1 MSGGR
6 FGPDK
11 APERQC
17 LPAAMWPEQDRLVW
31 EAASTPTSIL
41 EDTGGELAHL
51 APISQ
56 RKTAKGWGRFINHL
70 RFNDP
75 SALLE
80 PVATRI
86 TLSRVRGYV
95 RRLEELGNSTR
106 TVLCRLQELCD
117 AARILAPDAG
127 FNFINRIASHVR
139 GRHRPARPKTNR
151 VMADE
156 VATLAYNHME
166 TAQARSGTAG
176 GAVQFRDGLILLLL
190 AHLPLRRKNFTAL
203 TLGESLVFR
212 QGQWFVTLTPAQTK
226 THAYFEATLHPNLV
240 PWLETYLAQHRPILL
255 ACEGCWKSDPGERVW
270 ISKHGSPMSEIALYD
285 RVSRLTKA
293 EFSECI
299 SPHRFRD
306 IAASTIASHAPEY
319 IHAAAPLLGHATL
332 RTTEKYYRQARA
344 QEGQNRYLAT
354 LLDIRRKA
362 NG

>member
-17 LPAAMWPEQDRLVW
+17 LPAAMWPEQDRLLW
-31 EAASTPTSIL
+31 EAACTPTSIL
-41 EDTGGELAHL
+41 EDNGGELTHL
-51 APISQ
+51 APIS
-56 RKTAKGWGRFINHL
+56 RSKIAKGWGRFISHL

-75 SALLE
+75 SALIE
-80 PVATRI
+80 PVAVRI

-95 RRLEELGNSTR
+95 RRLEELDNSTN
-106 TVLCRLQELCD
+106 TVLCRLQELGD
-117 AARILAPDAG
+117 AARILAPDGA
-127 FNFINRIASHVR
+127 FSFISRIASQVR

-156 VATLAYNHME
+156 VVTYACDIME
-166 TAQARSGTAG
+166 AAKTKPGTAG
-176 GAVQFRDGLILLLL
+176 AIQFRDGLILLLL

-226 THAYFEATLHPNLV
+226 THAHFEAALHPNLV
-240 PWLETYLAQHRPILL
+240 TWLETYLAKHRQILL
-255 ACEGCWKSDPGERVW
+255 AGEGRWKSDPGERVW
-270 ISKHGSPMSEIALYD
+270 VSKHGSPMTEIAIYD
-285 RVSRLTKA
+285 RVSHLTQA
-293 EFSECI
+293 EFGVSI

-306 IAASTIASHAPEY
+306 MAASTIASHAPEF

-332 RTTEKYYRQARA
+332 RTTEKYYRQACA
-344 QEGQNRYLAT
+344 QEGQKRYLST
-354 LLDIRRKA
+354 LQDIRRKA

>member
-17 LPAAMWPEQDRLVW
+17 LPVALWPEQDRLVW
-31 EAASTPTSIL
+31 EAASTPTSIF
-41 EDTGGELAHL
+41 EDAGGELTHL
-51 APISQ
+51 APLSQ

-80 PVATRI
+80 PAASRI
-86 TLSRVRGYV
+86 MLSRVRSYV
-95 RRLEELGNSTR
+95 RRLEQLGNSTS
-106 TVLCRLQELCD
+106 TVLCRLQELGD
-117 AARILAPDAG
+117 AAGILAPDEEYS
-127 FNFINRIASHVR
+127 FINRIASHVR

-156 VATLAYNHME
+156 VVTHACYLME
-166 TAQARSGTAG
+166 AAMTKPGTA

-212 QGQWFVTLTPAQTK
+212 QSQWFVTLTPNKTK
-226 THAYFEATLHPNLV
+226 THAHFEAALHPNLA
-240 PWLETYLAQHRPILL
+240 PWLETYLAQHRPTLV
-255 ACEGCWKSDPGERVW
+255 ACEGHWRIDPGERLW
-270 ISKHGSPMSEIALYD
+270 ISSHGSPMTEIAIYD
-285 RVSRLTKA
+285 RVTRLTKA
-293 EFSECI
+293 EFGESI
-299 SPHRFRD
+299 SPHSFRD
-306 IAASTIASHAPEY
+306 MAASTIASHAPEF

-332 RTTEKYYRQARA
+332 RTTEKYYRKARA
-344 QEGQNRYLAT
+344 QEGQKRYLST
-354 LLDIRRKA
+354 LEGIRRQA

>member
-17 LPAAMWPEQDRLVW
+17 LPVAIWPEQDRLAW

-41 EDTGGELAHL
+41 EDTGGELTHL

-56 RKTAKGWGRFINHL
+56 RKTAKGWGRFLNHL

-75 SALLE
+75 SALVE
-80 PVATRI
+80 PVARRI

-95 RRLEELGNSTR
+95 RRLEELGNSSR
-106 TVLCRLQELCD
+106 TVLCRLQELVD
-117 AARILAPDAG
+117 AGRILAPDDAFG
-127 FNFINRIASHVR
+127 FIRHIASHVR

-151 VMADE
+151 VMGDE
-156 VATLAYNHME
+156 VVTMACNHME
-166 TAQARSGTAG
+166 AAQAKSGTE

-190 AHLPLRRKNFTAL
+190 IHLPLRRKNFTAL
-203 TLGESLVFR
+203 ALGESLVFR

-226 THAYFEATLHPNLV
+226 THAHFEAALHPNLV

-255 ACEGCWKSDPGERVW
+255 ACEGRWKTDPGERLWV
-270 ISKHGSPMSEIALYD
+270 SNHGSPMTEIAIYD
-285 RVSRLTKA
+285 RVARLTKSA
-293 EFSECI
+293 FGESI

-306 IAASTIASHAPEY
+306 MAASTIASHAPEY

-344 QEGQNRYLAT
+344 QEGQKRYLST
-354 LLDIRRKA
+354 LQDIRRKA

>member
-17 LPAAMWPEQDRLVW
+17 LPRAMWPRQDQLAW

-41 EDTGGELAHL
+41 EDTGGELTRL
-51 APISQ
+51 APLSQ
-56 RKTAKGWGRFINHL
+56 RKTAKGWGRFISHL
-70 RFNDP
+70 HFNEP
-75 SALLE
+75 SALDE
-80 PVATRI
+80 PVAARV

-95 RRLEELGNSTR
+95 RRLEELQNSTH
-106 TVLCRLQELCD
+106 TVLCRLQELRD
-117 AARILAPDAG
+117 AARILAPNEA
-127 FNFINRIASHVR
+127 FSFINRIASQVR
-139 GRHRPARPKTNR
+139 GRHRPARPKNNW

-156 VATLAYNHME
+156 VVTHACDLME
-166 TAQARSGTAG
+166 AAKTKLGTA

-190 AHLPLRRKNFTAL
+190 SHLPLRRKNFTAL

-212 QGQWFVTLTPAQTK
+212 QGQWFATLTPAQTK
-226 THAYFEATLHPNLV
+226 THSYFEAPLHPNLV
-240 PWLETYLAQHRPILL
+240 PWLEKYLSDYRPMLL
-255 ACEGCWKSDPGERVW
+255 ACEGRWKSDPGERVW
-270 ISKHGSPMSEIALYD
+270 VSSHGSPMTGIAIYD
-285 RVSRLTKA
+285 RIARLTEA
-293 EFSECI
+293 EFGESI

-306 IAASTIASHAPEY
+306 MAASTIASHAPEF

-344 QEGQNRYLAT
+344 QEGQKRYIAT
-354 LLDIRRKA
+354 LNEIRSKA